1 MISLVIINYNSEKLL
16 KTCLDSIR
24 ALTYADREVI
34 FIDNASADWS
44 VEYVR
49 AHYPEVRI
57 IANYENLGYAGGANQ
72 AVRKSKGEFVV
83 ILNPDI
89 VFEPDYFDVLVERME
104 RDKKIGAII
113 GKLRKF
119 DFAKGE
125 KTNVIDSAGL
135 LMYKSRR
142 CVDRG
147 QGEEDRGQYDTAEEV
162 FGITG
167 AVPMYRRAALEDV
180 AVGSAVTA
188 DGTGGSAGAAPP
200 WRGAGVDE
208 YFDESFFMYKEDVDI
223 SWRLRLAGWKC
234 FYEPRARAYHGRG
247 TGAVNRA
254 TMVDVARARG
264 GLSRFQKH
272 YSYKNERL
280 MRAKNELSL
289 NVAHDFVHIA
299 WREML
304 MTGWMCVREPYLF
317 KSFFVFLKQLPG
329 ALTKRHAIMQ
339 RKKASAKEMQKWF
352 S

>member
-147 QGEEDRGQYDTAEEV
+147 QGEKDRRQYDVAEEV

-167 AVPMYRRAALEDV
+167 AVPMYRHAALEDISV
-180 AVGSAVTA
+180 NG
-188 DGTGGSAGAAPP
+188 
-200 WRGAGVDE
+200 E
-208 YFDESFFMYKEDVDI
+208 CFDESFFMYKEDVDI

-317 KSFFVFLKQLPG
+317 KSFFVFLKQFPG